1 MNKQTSKQE
10 MLYMSYQSNKTNP
23 SEKIPKYGF
32 ICFQETRRHHVMDR
46 EENSSPL
53 GKLNPDAGRVAS
65 LKDALK
71 ELERRHQKE
80 LQIYQE
86 ELQVVMEQRDQA
98 LEQVCVC
105 MHVCVCACV
114 CVHVCV

>member
-1 MNKQTSKQE
+1 
-10 MLYMSYQSNKTNP
+10 
-23 SEKIPKYGF
+23 
-32 ICFQETRRHHVMDR
+32 MDR
-46 EENSSPL
+46 EENSSPS

-71 ELERRHQKE
+71 ELDRRHGKE

-86 ELQVVMEQRDQA
+86 ELQVVLEQRDQA

-105 MHVCVCACV
+105 VCAFVCVCV
-114 CVHVCV
+114 YHVHMHVHTC